1 MEKGNSIRVAIVDDH
16 ALVREG
22 VATLLGLVPDIFVV
36 GESGSGKEALSNLH
50 IWGAD
55 IVIVDIGMSEING
68 LLLTKQIKKEYSEV
82 QVIILSMY
90 DKYEYVSAS
99 LEAGASAYVLKN
111 SSSKEIIA
119 AIHAVSAGGT
129 YLSAELQAVLLASD
143 LKTPCLTPRETDIL
157 KMLAQGKN
165 NKEIAKLFNISVRT
179 VETHRLS
186 LRKKLGIDTVAGL
199 VVHAMENHLI

>member
-82 QVIILSMY
+82 QVIILTMY